1 MKLPIES
8 EELAMLRH
16 RFGRAI
22 EVSTAYHTFNN
33 QEVEVGPE
41 KTCINEVVRFQ
52 VTHTLLITYYSFI
65 YSLFDPSGVDFR
77 KIAKR
82 VSPQIAQDGQD
93 AAALA
98 VAQWEVIRKP
108 MSIIRSNI
116 GFHHS
121 EREKG
126 ANVGYESYG
135 EIHPLAP
142 ELIMQALRV
151 FFRRA
156 SEVFEP
162 REPYGGK
169 PSSSDTDMLMRFV
182 LQMKQEID
190 ADPHQDIMVLFR
202 DFARPAEQ

>member
-1 MKLPIES
+1 MNVPIES
-8 EELAMLRH
+8 EDLAMLRH

-22 EVSTAYHTFNN
+22 EVSTAYHAFNN
-33 QEVEVGPE
+33 HEVAVGPD

-65 YSLFDPSGVDFR
+65 YSLFDPSGVNFTEIS
-77 KIAKR
+77 KS
-82 VSPQIAQDGQD
+82 VVPHLPQDGKA

-98 VAQWEVIRKP
+98 IAEWEEIRTP

-126 ANVGYESYG
+126 ANKGYESYG
-135 EIHPLAP
+135 RIHPLAP

-151 FFRRA
+151 FFRHA
-156 SEVFEP
+156 AEVFEP
-162 REPYGGK
+162 REPYGVK
-169 PSSSDTDMLMRFV
+169 PSSSDTDELMRFV
-182 LQMKQEID
+182 LSMKEEIE
-190 ADPHQDIMVLFR
+190 ASPHEDIMELFR
-202 DFARPAEQ
+202 SALARA

>member
-1 MKLPIES
+1 MNLPIES
-8 EELAMLRH
+8 EDLAMLRH

-22 EVSTAYHTFNN
+22 EVSTAYHAFNN
-33 QEVEVGPE
+33 HEVAVGTD
-41 KTCINEVVRFQ
+41 KTCINEAVRFQ

-65 YSLFDPSGVDFR
+65 FSLFDPSGVDFR
-77 KIAKR
+77 KVAER
-82 VSPQIAQDGQD
+82 VSPMLAQDGKD

-98 VAQWEVIRKP
+98 IAQWEEIRIP

-126 ANVGYESYG
+126 ASKGYESYG
-135 EIHPLAP
+135 KIHPLAP

-162 REPYGGK
+162 REPYGAK
-169 PSSSDTDMLMRFV
+169 PSSNDTSELIRLV
-182 LQMKQEID
+182 LHIKQEIE
-190 ADPHQDIMVLFR
+190 ASPLQDIMESFR
-202 DFARPAEQ
+202 NALARA

>member
-1 MKLPIES
+1 MKPTIES

-22 EVSTAYHTFNN
+22 EVSTAYHAFNN
-33 QEVEVGPE
+33 EEVEVGPN
-41 KTCINEVVRFQ
+41 KACINKLVRFQ

-77 KIAKR
+77 KIAER
-82 VSPQIAQDGQD
+82 VSPLIAKDGQD
-93 AAALA
+93 AALLA
-98 VAQWEVIRKP
+98 TAQWEEIRIP

-126 ANVGYESYG
+126 ASKGYESYAR
-135 EIHPLAP
+135 IHPLAP

-162 REPYGGK
+162 REPYGSK
-169 PSSSDTDMLMRFV
+169 PSSSDTAELMRFV
-182 LQMKQEID
+182 LHMKREIE
-190 ADPHQDIMVLFR
+190 ASPHQDIMEIFR
-202 DFARPAEQ
+202 NALPRA